1 MKTSPYG
8 SAATVISPSAAACG
22 AGGGGAWRRLS
33 FPRRAAGGAGGG
45 GGGGGGL
52 ATRPGSTGAA
62 TGGGPAA
69 LFLPSARYPPTPAA
83 TSTSAPTTIPTFDRF
98 FFSAGIV
105 MPARGIG
112 VVGALVTS
120 VGASADAFRAGG
132 GGRRWLLAAPA
143 LGTATGCSGH
153 TAVANSSIVGKRWSG
168 SLDSARVIAAVR
180 NGGVS
185 LRFAPALGTSSKMCL

>member
-1 MKTSPYG
+1 MMSLRKQRVPLAYRIVGRHLHRFVYRLVTGPLDADRMFSHRHG
-8 SAATVISPSAAACG
+8 VFHD
-22 AGGGGAWRRLS
+22 RRL
-33 FPRRAAGGAGGG
+33 PDVGAIDEN
-45 GGGGGGL
+45 L
-52 ATRPGSTGAA
+52 AVRVSGN
-62 TGGGPAA
+62 
-69 LFLPSARYPPTPAA
+69 
-83 TSTSAPTTIPTFDRF
+83 
-98 FFSAGIV
+98 
-105 MPARGIG
+105 G

-153 TAVANSSIVGKRWSG
+153 TAVANSSMVGKRWSG

-185 LRFAPALGTSSKMCL
+185 PRFAPALGTSSKMCLDRKSVV